1 MGQLSYKRQQPLLG
15 RVLVLRLRGD
25 IPQAARLWDTHVP
38 VYHIPQKFILWDTM
52 TVLTSSHEKALT
64 LLFAELEATATEQR
78 EAFLGSPG
86 NLTQRTNASGT
97 KFWVHRYS
105 DAVGRRQETY
115 LGTTEDQA
123 VIARLE
129 PLRKRIEEANAT
141 IARVRV
147 LARAGFATVDRKTYS
162 TLASLHNHGL
172 FRAGAVLIGS
182 HAFGALLNALGV
194 KTVPYA
200 TEDVDIARS
209 EALALPQIPALIDML
224 RPTSFKEGGR
234 SRLKIDLLVP
244 SPGEGYPTIPV
255 PELKA
260 HAKGLP
266 YLRYLL
272 TDSQEVPVL
281 SPHGVVLVRVPVPER
296 YAIHKLIVSQLRSKS
311 SSKPG
316 KDLRQAATLIEAL
329 IERFPGAVEDALT
342 AVPKNAGRHVR
353 RAAAALA
360 RYLPASAETAWEAL
374 KSYA

>member
-1 MGQLSYKRQQPLLG
+1 
-15 RVLVLRLRGD
+15 
-25 IPQAARLWDTHVP
+25 
-38 VYHIPQKFILWDTM
+38 M
-52 TVLTSSHEKALT
+52 TALTSPHEKALI

-78 EAFLGSPG
+78 EAFLGTPG
-86 NLTQRTNASGT
+86 NLTQRMNESGT

-105 DAVGRRQETY
+105 DAVGRRLETY
-115 LGTTEDQA
+115 LGTNDDRT

-129 PLRKRIEEANAT
+129 PLRKRIQEANAT

-200 TEDVDIARS
+200 TEDIDIARP
-209 EALALPQIPALIDML
+209 EALALPELPTFLDML
-224 RPTSFKEGGR
+224 RETGIEFFEVPALNRRQHATSFKEGGG
-234 SRLKIDLLVP
+234 SRLRVDLLAP
-244 SPGEGYPTIPV
+244 SPGESYPISPV
-255 PELKA
+255 PELKTY
-260 HAKGLP
+260 AKGLP

-272 TDSQEVPVL
+272 GESQDVPVL

-296 YAIHKLIVSQLRSKS
+296 YAIHKLVVSQLRPKASG
-311 SSKPG
+311 KPG

-329 IERFPGAVEDALT
+329 VERFPGAIEGALA
-342 AVPKNAGRHVR
+342 AVPKAAAKHIR
-353 RAAAALA
+353 RAAVALL
-360 RYLPASAETAWEAL
+360 RHLPASAEAAWEAL
-374 KSYA
+374 KSSA

>member
-1 MGQLSYKRQQPLLG
+1 
-15 RVLVLRLRGD
+15 
-25 IPQAARLWDTHVP
+25 
-38 VYHIPQKFILWDTM
+38 M
-52 TVLTSSHEKALT
+52 TALTSPHEKALT

-115 LGTTEDQA
+115 LGTNEDQA

-129 PLRKRIEEANAT
+129 PLRKRIAEANAT

-147 LARAGFATVDRKTYS
+147 LARAGFSTVDRKTYS
-162 TLASLHNHGL
+162 TLATLHNHGL

-209 EALALPQIPALIDML
+209 EALALPEIPALIDML
-224 RPTSFKEGGR
+224 RETGIEFFEVPALHRRQHPTSFKEGGR
-234 SRLKIDLLVP
+234 SRLKVDLLVP
-244 SPGEGYPTIPV
+244 SPGEG
-255 PELKA
+255 

-272 TDSQEVPVL
+272 ADSQEVPVL

-316 KDLRQAATLIEAL
+316 KDLHQAATLIAAL

-342 AVPKNAGRHVR
+342 AVPKSAGRHVR

>member
-1 MGQLSYKRQQPLLG
+1 
-15 RVLVLRLRGD
+15 
-25 IPQAARLWDTHVP
+25 
-38 VYHIPQKFILWDTM
+38 M
-52 TVLTSSHEKALT
+52 TPLTSPHEKALA

-78 EAFLGSPG
+78 EAFLGTPG
-86 NLTQRTNASGT
+86 NLTQRTNESGT

-115 LGTTEDQA
+115 LGTNDDQA

-162 TLASLHNHGL
+162 TLATLHNHGL
-172 FRAGAVLIGS
+172 FRAGAALIGS

-209 EALALPQIPALIDML
+209 EALALPELPAFIDML
-224 RPTSFKEGGR
+224 RETGIEFFQVPALNRRQQPTSFKEGGR
-234 SRLKIDLLVP
+234 SRLKVDLLVP

-260 HAKGLP
+260 HARGLP

-272 TDSQEVPVL
+272 ADSQEVSVL
-281 SPHGVVLVRVPVPER
+281 SPYGVVLVRVPVPER
-296 YAIHKLIVSQLRSKS
+296 YAIHKLIVSQLRARTSDKS
-311 SSKPG
+311 G

-329 IERFPGAVEDALT
+329 VERFPGAAEDALT
-342 AVPKNAGRHVR
+342 AVPRSARRYVR
-353 RAAAALA
+353 RAAGALA
-360 RYLPASAETAWEAL
+360 RYLPASAENAWEAL

>member
-1 MGQLSYKRQQPLLG
+1 M
-15 RVLVLRLRGD
+15 
-25 IPQAARLWDTHVP
+25 P

-182 HAFGALLNALGV
+182 QAFGALLNALGV

-209 EALALPQIPALIDML
+209 EALALPEIPALIDML
-224 RPTSFKEGGR
+224 RETGIEFFEVPALNRRQHPTSFKEGGR